1 MKYLKK
7 ERISELYIYN
17 SKFYDWVIPPLKDML
32 PSLKVKYINTYD
44 ECFNKHLLIPSQSH
58 KVVNNFGISEK
69 DFDLDKDFINDVNSG
84 IYDKNILLKLKN
96 MGTSKFWMHEDE
108 VSSYRYLLLKDISQ
122 NDIDKSFLKLIYINK
137 T

>member
-1 MKYLKK
+1 
-7 ERISELYIYN
+7 
-17 SKFYDWVIPPLKDML
+17 
-32 PSLKVKYINTYD
+32 
-44 ECFNKHLLIPSQSH
+44 
-58 KVVNNFGISEK
+58 
-69 DFDLDKDFINDVNSG
+69 
-84 IYDKNILLKLKN
+84 